1 MHAVRSGGSHI
12 EGGWQ
17 PYPRRYLQ
25 SGGPEVLH
33 EIEIKGGI
41 AVYGRDI
48 VLPELRIDIC
58 LLHIHGDIQA
68 AVPQRIPV

>member
-1 MHAVRSGGSHI
+1 M
-12 EGGWQ
+12 
-17 PYPRRYLQ
+17 L

-33 EIEIKGGI
+33 EIEINGGI

-68 AVPQRIPV
+68 TVPQGVPV